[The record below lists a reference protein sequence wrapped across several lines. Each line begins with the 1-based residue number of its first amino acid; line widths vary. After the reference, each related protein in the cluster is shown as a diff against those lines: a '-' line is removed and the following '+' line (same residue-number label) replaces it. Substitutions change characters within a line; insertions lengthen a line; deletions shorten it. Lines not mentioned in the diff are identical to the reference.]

1 MLNPVGRVRLL
12 RFKAAVPRFLTL
24 KVLLR
29 VPPIVA
35 LPKSRSLRV
44 PSTISVVPSNT
55 WISGAGALYVTL
67 LSVLVLTKFGLPAVS
82 VTPLALMLAMT
93 FPLPVIPLTATV

>member
-12 RFKAAVPRFLTL
+12 RFKTAVPRFLTV

-29 VPPIVA
+29 VVPTIA
-35 LPKSRSLRV
+35 LPKSIALAV

-55 WISGAGALYVTL
+55 
-67 LSVLVLTKFGLPAVS
+67 
-82 VTPLALMLAMT
+82 
-93 FPLPVIPLTATV
+93 